1 MFAED
6 SRWHRLVNGT
16 STATTWSA
24 WQMYVNTDIK
34 VLELNLKSGLVGF
47 DLAPQAEVDIV
58 TPAVQRRP

>member
-1 MFAED
+1 
-6 SRWHRLVNGT
+6 
-16 STATTWSA
+16 
-24 WQMYVNTDIK
+24 MYVNTDIK